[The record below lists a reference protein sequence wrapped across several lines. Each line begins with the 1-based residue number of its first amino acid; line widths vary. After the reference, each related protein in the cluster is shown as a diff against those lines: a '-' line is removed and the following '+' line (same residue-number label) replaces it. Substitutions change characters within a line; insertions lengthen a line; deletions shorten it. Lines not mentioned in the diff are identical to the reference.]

1 MTVLVARQ
9 RPYPPAPSLPPWI
22 NRKRLGHWFRRMW
35 FALAGERDDPAE
47 GGVPTE
53 ELITRFQQGQPRA
66 FEALY
71 DRYKDYVY
79 RVAFYTTRRQQE
91 AEEATQETFLDV
103 LDALPEY
110 DVHGPAR
117 FRTWLYRVTVNRCRM
132 RMRGKDHTH
141 TIEWDD
147 VEERL
152 ERLPMPNPLQPEATV
167 LDRERAAKLWRAV
180 DDLSEAH
187 RLVVLLR
194 YQEDLSYEEIAEVLG
209 IKMGTVKSRL
219 YNAHKKL
226 QQRLGGG

>member
-1 MTVLVARQ
+1 VTVLVARQ
-9 RPYPPAPSLPPWI
+9 RPYPTKPGLPPWI
-22 NRKRLGHWFRRMW
+22 KRLGRWLRRIW

-47 GGVPTE
+47 GVPTE

-132 RMRGKDHTH
+132 RMRGKRHTH

-152 ERLPMPNPLQPEATV
+152 ARLPMPNPLQPEATV
-167 LDRERAAKLWRAV
+167 LDRERAAKLWRTV

-194 YQEDLSYEEIAEVLG
+194 YQEDLSYEEIAKVLG

-226 QQRLGGG
+226 QRRLGGG